1 MKPWATFRYLLHCD
15 SAQSVLGGSSA
26 RAPGYECFGW
36 RVPDGTLRLA
46 FNGAV
51 REPAGGYL
59 LGNGYRLYSPVLRR
73 FCSPDNLSPFKDGGI
88 NAYAYCK
95 AEPANATDPS
105 GHIRL
110 SAKFPKGFTGGRARG
125 LPQTGKPQQ
134 TLPTIKEYEAFN
146 KKPNVFRHLNDRES
160 WTPLRN
166 RHANLKKK
174 IGRAFDNGVPEPVMN
189 NRVDRALAELADIEH
204 QFAGMFGD
212 YRIQNGLSRQL
223 FASRQLPASLSKTVG
238 HDQFALNVTLQEL
251 NAIKPI
257 FSAASA
263 RQFISNPPGKSM
275 NALRQS

>member
-1 MKPWATFRYLLHCD
+1 MKPRATFRYLLHCD
-15 SAQSVLGGSSA
+15 SAQSVLGGPPA
-26 RAPGYECFGW
+26 RSLGYECFGW
-36 RVPDGTLRLA
+36 RATDGTLQLA
-46 FNGAV
+46 FNGV
-51 REPAGGYL
+51 VCEPAGGYL

-88 NAYAYCK
+88 NAYVYCK
-95 AEPANATDPS
+95 AEPTNASDPS
-105 GHIRL
+105 GHIRFG
-110 SAKFPKGFTGGRARG
+110 AKFSRGFAGGRARG

-146 KKPNVFRHLNDRES
+146 KKPDVFRHLNDRES
-160 WTPLRN
+160 WIPLRN

-204 QFAGMFGD
+204 QFAGMFGE
-212 YRIQNGLSRQL
+212 YRIQNGISWE
-223 FASRQLPASLSKTVG
+223 SSTGKSLPGVLKTVG

-263 RQFISNPPGKSM
+263 RQFISSAPRESM
-275 NALRQS
+275 NALRKS